1 MEKKIG
7 NLFKGDKGIWTVF
20 LFLCLISI
28 VEVFS
33 ASSTL
38 TYKSQDYLG
47 PIIGHAWKIA
57 VGVGVAILILNIPC
71 RFFKLMTPALLL
83 ISIIMRLP
91 NGWSRSTAGKRN
103 TRGHPR
109 CLRAMSSRKASSQSF
124 PA

>member
-38 TYKSQDYLG
+38 TYKTHNYLSPLIYHCG
-47 PIIGHAWKIA
+47 MIFL
-57 VGVGVAILILNIPC
+57 GVVVAIVILNIPC
-71 RFFKLMTPALLL
+71 RYFKLMTPLLLL
-83 ISIIMRLP
+83 ITYATLLWVLLWGESINGANRVIQLP
-91 NGWSRSTAGKRN
+91 GVTFQ
-103 TRGHPR
+103 P
-109 CLRAMSSRKASSQSF
+109 
-124 PA
+124 